1 MRPPAK
7 PPSNAV
13 QTSFDLDPRPCLES
27 GIDDKA
33 AAKET
38 CQSETSSASTV
49 VLQTV
54 PVLLPLPLDGPF
66 DYAVAEGLVLQPG
79 DIVEVPFGSRSVI
92 GVVWDEPP
100 KKPADPKRLKS
111 IKRKLD
117 VPPQTPAL
125 RRLVKH
131 VAETT
136 LHPLGNALRLSLAVP
151 AALDPPA
158 PKMGLII
165 SSDDSGEKVTK
176 ARQKVLDVLADQR
189 PRVPAD
195 LAREAG
201 VSSGVVHGMAKN
213 GMLHSVPIPE
223 PPEQPFEIKKQKVD
237 LSPAQREAADDLVAG
252 VGDGHRITLL
262 EGVPGAG
269 KTEVYLEA
277 IIATLERGEQV
288 LVLLPEIALT
298 TQVLERFSHRFER
311 SVVAW
316 HSELG
321 STRRRRIWRRIAEGR
336 EPIVIGARSALFLP
350 LPKLGLIVVDEEH
363 DGSFKQEDG
372 VPYQGRDMAIA
383 RARLEDCPI
392 ILSSATPALDTA
404 YAAGRIE
411 GASFNEEG
419 GWVPALRLPS
429 RFGGASM
436 PSVALVNLREDR
448 PPKGAW
454 LSPSLRE
461 AVVQTL
467 DAGEQ
472 VLLFLNRR
480 GYAPLTLCR
489 ACGQRFSCPN
499 CHAWLVHHRLR
510 HRMLCHHCGYSRSE
524 PEHCPACGTVD
535 ALAVCGPGVER
546 LVDEVNAFLPEA
558 RTAIM
563 TSDSPGSPSAAA
575 DLLRAMHHHELDLLI
590 GTQIIAKGHH
600 FPDLTLVGVVDGD
613 LGLSGGDLRAA
624 ERQFQ
629 LLYQVAGRAGRAER
643 PGRVMIQTHLPDHP
657 VMQALAS
664 GDKDRFYAEEVAERE
679 DANLPPFGR
688 LASVII
694 SGRDS
699 GDVRKLATEMARTAP
714 DHPGLRVL
722 GPAPAPIAM
731 LRGRFRQRL
740 LVMAKKH
747 IDLTAV
753 LKPWIDK
760 TKPRGNLRVQIDVDP
775 YSFL

>member
-1 MRPPAK
+1 MGETTVVTPPATAT
-7 PPSNAV
+7 PTA
-13 QTSFDLDPRPCLES
+13 
-27 GIDDKA
+27 
-33 AAKET
+33 
-38 CQSETSSASTV
+38 
-49 VLQTV
+49 

-66 DYAVAEGLVLQPG
+66 DYALAKGLTLQPG
-79 DIVEVPFGSRSVI
+79 DVVEVPFGPRSVI

-100 KKPADPKRLKS
+100 AKPANPKRLKTV
-111 IKRKLD
+111 KRKLD
-117 VPPQTPAL
+117 VPPQTQAL
-125 RRLVKH
+125 RELVKH
-131 VAETT
+131 VAMTT
-136 LHPLGNALRLSLAVP
+136 LHPLGSVLRLSLAVP
-151 AALDPPA
+151 AALEPPA
-158 PKMGLII
+158 PKMGLITAPAD
-165 SSDDSGEKVTK
+165 SDVRMTK
-176 ARQKVLDVLADQR
+176 AREQVLDILGDQR
-189 PRVPAD
+189 PRRPVD
-195 LAREAG
+195 LARDAG
-201 VSSGVVHGMAKN
+201 VSSAVVQSMAKL
-213 GMLHSVPIPE
+213 GMLRSVPIPE
-223 PPEQPFEIKKQKVD
+223 PEEQPFEVNGQAVD
-237 LSPAQREAADDLVAG
+237 LAPAQQEVASSLVTR
-252 VGDGHRITLL
+252 VGDGHRVILL

-277 IIATLERGEQV
+277 IMATLARGEQV

-298 TQVLERFSHRFER
+298 AQVLERLSRRFER
-311 SVVAW
+311 PVVAW

-321 STRRRRIWRRIAEGR
+321 STKRRRAWRRIAEGK
-336 EPIVIGARSALFLP
+336 EPIVVGARSALFLP
-350 LPKLGLIVVDEEH
+350 LSNLGLIVVDEEH

-383 RARLEDCPI
+383 RARFEDCPV

-404 YAAGRIE
+404 YAAGRVPGVPADE
-411 GASFNEEG
+411 AR
-419 GWVPALRLPS
+419 GWAEALRLPS
-429 RFGGASM
+429 RFGGAMM
-436 PSVALVNLREDR
+436 PKIDLVDLKKDR

-461 AVVQTL
+461 AIVQTL
-467 DAGEQ
+467 EAGEQ
-472 VLLFLNRR
+472 ALLFLNRR

-510 HRMLCHHCGYSRSE
+510 HRLLCHHCGYSRSE
-524 PEHCPACGTVD
+524 PEHCPSCGTID

-546 LVDEVNAFLPEA
+546 LVDEVRAFLPDA
-558 RTAIM
+558 RSAIM
-563 TSDSPGSPSAAA
+563 TSDSPGSPTAAA
-575 DLLRAMHHHELDLLI
+575 ELLEAMQAHELDLLI

-600 FPDLTLVGVVDGD
+600 FPALTLVGVVDGD

-657 VMQALAS
+657 VMQALLS
-664 GDKDRFYAEEVAERE
+664 GDKDQFYAEELAERE

-688 LASVII
+688 LASLIV

-714 DHPGLRVL
+714 DQPGLRVL

-740 LVMAKKH
+740 LVMAKGGV
-747 IDLTAV
+747 DLTAV
-753 LKPWIDK
+753 LRPWISGI
-760 TKPRGNLRVQIDVDP
+760 KPRGNLRIHIDVDP

>member
-1 MRPPAK
+1 MGVTCDEPR
-7 PPSNAV
+7 PSN
-13 QTSFDLDPRPCLES
+13 L
-27 GIDDKA
+27 A
-33 AAKET
+33 A
-38 CQSETSSASTV
+38 SEAPVESTV
-49 VLQTV
+49 PTAPVTETA

-66 DYAVAEGLVLQPG
+66 DYALAEGMEVKPG
-79 DIVEVPFGSRSVI
+79 DVVEVPFGPRSVI
-92 GVVWDEPP
+92 GVVWDE
-100 KKPADPKRLKS
+100 KPLKAADPKRLKA
-111 IKRKLD
+111 IRRKLD
-117 VPPQTPAL
+117 VPAQTAAL

-131 VAETT
+131 VAATT
-136 LHPLGNALRLSLAVP
+136 LHPLGSALRLSLAVP
-151 AALDPPA
+151 AALDPAA
-158 PKMGLII
+158 PKMGVTV
-165 SSDDSGEKVTK
+165 SSVDVETRITA
-176 ARQKVLDVLADQR
+176 ARQKVLEVLADQV
-189 PRVPAD
+189 PRGPAD

-201 VSSGVVHGMAKN
+201 VSSGVVHAMVKQ
-213 GMLHSVPIPE
+213 GMLCSVPIPE
-223 PPEQPFEIKKQKVD
+223 AAEAPFAIDKQAVE
-237 LSPAQREAADDLVAG
+237 LSGAQAEAADQLVADIG
-252 VGDGHRITLL
+252 KGHRVTLL

-277 IIATLERGEQV
+277 IIATLQRGEQV

-298 TQVLERFSHRFER
+298 AQVLERFGRRFER
-311 SVVAW
+311 PVVAW

-321 STRRRRIWRRIAEGR
+321 STRRRRIWRRIAEGK

-383 RARLEDCPI
+383 RARFENCPI

-404 YAAGRIE
+404 YAAGRVP
-411 GASFNEEG
+411 GAPCPGEG
-419 GWVPALRLPS
+419 GARALRLPS
-429 RFGGASM
+429 RFGGATM
-436 PSVALVNLREDR
+436 PSVDLVDLRKDR
-448 PPKGAW
+448 PPRGCW
-454 LSPSLRE
+454 LSPRLRAAIE
-461 AVVQTL
+461 QTL
-467 DAGEQ
+467 EAGEQ
-472 VLLFLNRR
+472 ALLFLNRR

-489 ACGQRFSCPN
+489 ACGQRFACPN

-510 HRMLCHHCGYSRSE
+510 HRLLCHHCGYSRSE

-546 LVDEVNAFLPEA
+546 LVDEVRAFLPEA

-575 DLLRAMHHHELDLLI
+575 ALLRAMHDHELDLLI

-657 VMQALAS
+657 VMEALAA
-664 GDKDRFYAEEVAERE
+664 GDKDRFYAEELAERE
-679 DANLPPFGR
+679 DAGLPPFGR
-688 LASVII
+688 LASLIV
-694 SGRDS
+694 SGRDP
-699 GDVRKLATEMARTAP
+699 GEVRKLATEMARTAP
-714 DHPGLRVL
+714 DLPGLRVL

-731 LRGRFRQRL
+731 LRGRHRQRL
-740 LVMAKKH
+740 LIIAKQS
-747 IDLTAV
+747 IDLTEA
-753 LKPWIDK
+753 LRPWINHI
-760 TKPRGNLRVQIDVDP
+760 KPRGNLRLHIDVDP